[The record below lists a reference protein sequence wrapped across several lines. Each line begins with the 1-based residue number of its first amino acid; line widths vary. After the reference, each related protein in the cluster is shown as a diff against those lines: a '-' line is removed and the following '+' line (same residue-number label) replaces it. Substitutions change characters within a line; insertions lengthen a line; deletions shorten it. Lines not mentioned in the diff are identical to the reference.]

1 MVDQRIAEDAA
12 KEEAIR
18 QRFIAQNEAIQAS
31 KTDPDELTEL
41 RRREAEAQRI
51 FAEGREVLATVRSN
65 SVNGRNLA
73 GIPLVFIVFELHE
86 DPPRRVGLEYS
97 FGKRGAARYPVGRTV
112 KVKVDPNDPDLITM
126 GE

>member
-1 MVDQRIAEDAA
+1 MTPHSRALGCRGWSGAERVD
-12 KEEAIR
+12 
-18 QRFIAQNEAIQAS
+18 
-31 KTDPDELTEL
+31 
-41 RRREAEAQRI
+41 
-51 FAEGREVLATVRSN
+51 
-65 SVNGRNLA
+65 LA